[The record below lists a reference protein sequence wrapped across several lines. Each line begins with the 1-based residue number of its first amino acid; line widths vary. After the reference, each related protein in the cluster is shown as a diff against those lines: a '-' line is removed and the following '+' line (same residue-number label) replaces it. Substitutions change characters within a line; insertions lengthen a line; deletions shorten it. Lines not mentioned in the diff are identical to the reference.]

1 MTFRKS
7 RCRLPSRTS
16 SPHLPQQAERPYTA
30 CVLRVAI
37 AVLSAGLTLPASAG
51 PKAADPRAP
60 VPKAR
65 YRPIIEGYTPYR
77 PVEPRPWQ
85 GVNRDVAPKPKSQS
99 EDKH

>member
-7 RCRLPSRTS
+7 RWRLPSGVLGLD
-16 SPHLPQQAERPYTA
+16 LPQQIKWFRTA
-30 CVLRVAI
+30 VVLRVAI
-37 AVLSAGLTLPASAG
+37 TVLSAGLALPASAG
-51 PKAADPRAP
+51 PKAAYPDAP

-85 GVNRDVAPKPKSQS
+85 GVNRDVAPKPKPQS
-99 EDKH
+99 EDKR